1 MPQRPKYPM
10 TIEERAKLFMPFDA
24 LKGFKEALETKR
36 HVTVPKIT
44 LSEDKK
50 EELDLLM
57 QSVQPGTMLTV
68 VYYHENEYIKKT
80 GMVAKI
86 NPQMGW
92 IQIVKDKIRFDDIVE
107 LDNDF

>member
-1 MPQRPKYPM
+1 M

-24 LKGFKEALETKR
+24 LKGFKDALEAKR

-57 QSVQPGTMLTV
+57 KSVQPGTMLTV
-68 VYYHENEYIKKT
+68 VYYHEDEYIKKT
-80 GMVAKI
+80 GIVAKI

-92 IQIVKDKIRFDDIVE
+92 IQIVKEKIRFEDI
-107 LDNDF
+107 LDFYI